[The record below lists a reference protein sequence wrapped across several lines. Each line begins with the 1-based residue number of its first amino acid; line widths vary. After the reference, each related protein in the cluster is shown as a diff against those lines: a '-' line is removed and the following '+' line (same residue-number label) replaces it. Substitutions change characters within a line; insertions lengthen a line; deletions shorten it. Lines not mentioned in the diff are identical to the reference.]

1 MMNYD
6 SGDAA
11 AEELYQPP
19 LNCVNDIDG
28 RYYYDSHLLRNHS
41 NSFSS
46 LSRENCKKL
55 YFIVMNRYI
64 SGYILPEATECTY
77 TIVCALTVEV
87 ANLGNGMSCDRSGNE
102 ITSCLSIKSVK
113 STNSDGFAL
122 SSPSTP
128 RVVSS
133 PRFRVSPSSRCYG
146 VAPIESRCSLHSE
159 LSSYPSRDQFSF
171 PKVDKRIFHSYQT
184 QPSVESPSLSLF
196 EHSGSP
202 SSRFQ
207 ARKNDFR
214 VSTNSSVFAVPPP
227 DEREFLSPASSR
239 PVPLSSPPYT
249 PISLHYASS
258 SMDPFLDRVPINKHP
273 AERFEA
279 LKPFSAEEKS
289 NV

>member
-1 MMNYD
+1 
-6 SGDAA
+6 
-11 AEELYQPP
+11 
-19 LNCVNDIDG
+19 
-28 RYYYDSHLLRNHS
+28 
-41 NSFSS
+41 
-46 LSRENCKKL
+46 
-55 YFIVMNRYI
+55 
-64 SGYILPEATECTY
+64 
-77 TIVCALTVEV
+77 
-87 ANLGNGMSCDRSGNE
+87 MSCDRSVNE
-102 ITSCLSIKSVK
+102 ITSRLSTKSVK

-196 EHSGSP
+196 EPSGSP

-207 ARKNDFR
+207 AGKNDFR
-214 VSTNSSVFAVPPP
+214 VSTHSRIFAVPPP

-239 PVPLSSPPYT
+239 PAPLSSPPYT

-258 SMDPFLDRVPINKHP
+258 SMDPFLDGVPINKHP

-279 LKPFSAEEKS
+279 LKPFSAGEKS

>member
-6 SGDAA
+6 SGDAT

-28 RYYYDSHLLRNHS
+28 SYYYDSHLLS
-41 NSFSS
+41 NNSNPFPS

-55 YFIVMNRYI
+55 RYIVMNRYI
-64 SGYILPEATECTY
+64 SGDILQESTEY
-77 TIVCALTVEV
+77 PYPSVWALIVEV
-87 ANLGNGMSCDRSGNE
+87 ANLGNGMSCDRNVGE
-102 ITSCLSIKSVK
+102 ITSHLSTKSSK
-113 STNSDGFAL
+113 STNSDGFAF

-133 PRFRVSPSSRCYG
+133 PRFRVSPSSRRYG
-146 VAPIESRCSLHSE
+146 AAPIESRYSLHSE

-184 QPSVESPSLSLF
+184 QPSAESSSLSFF

-207 ARKNDFR
+207 TVENDYRFSAHSR
-214 VSTNSSVFAVPPP
+214 VFAASPP

-239 PVPLSSPPYT
+239 PAPLSSPSYA
-249 PISLHYASS
+249 PISLHYTSS
-258 SMDPFLDRVPINKHP
+258 SMDPFLDRTPIGKHS

-279 LKPFSAEEKS
+279 LKPLSAEEKS